1 MIGRYF
7 RPLTR
12 TGSGALELRD
22 DAAVF
27 SVPPGR
33 QIVATADA
41 LVAGVHFRSD
51 DPPDRIA
58 RKLLRVNLSDLAAM
72 GAAPLGYLL
81 AASWPRDITEDWI
94 AGFAEGLAADQAIHG
109 VALLGGDTT
118 RTPGPMTLSLTALGT
133 VAPGGVLRRG
143 TARPG
148 NLVFVSGTIGDAS
161 LGLEVLQGGLTGL
174 SDGDRDFLAERYHLP
189 RPRLTLGQALAA
201 DGLATAALDVSDG
214 LVADLTHIA
223 EECSVAAVLVA
234 DRVPLSSAARA
245 VLAADRKRLE
255 QLLTGG
261 DDYELLFTVA
271 PARRDAVLALAAR
284 LDLAV
289 TEIGRI
295 EAGEGARVEDG
306 RGAEIPLTRT
316 GWRHF

>member
-12 TGSGALELRD
+12 TGSGALDLRD

-33 QIVATADA
+33 RIVATADT
-41 LVAGVHFRSD
+41 LVAGVHFLSD

-81 AASWPRDITEDWI
+81 AASWPRDIKEDWI
-94 AGFAEGLAADQAIHG
+94 AGFAEGLAADQALHG

-133 VAPGGVLRRG
+133 VAPDGVLRRR
-143 TARPG
+143 TAEPG
-148 NLVFVSGTIGDAS
+148 NLVFVSGTIGDAA
-161 LGLEVLQGGLTGL
+161 LGLEVLRGGLAGL
-174 SDGDRDFLAERYHLP
+174 SDGDRDFLVARYHLP
-189 RPRLTLGQALAA
+189 RPRLALGQALAA

-214 LVADLTHIA
+214 LVADLAHIA
-223 EECSVAAVLVA
+223 EEGSAAAVLVA

-245 VLAADRKRLE
+245 VLAADRDRLE
-255 QLLTGG
+255 HLLTGG

-295 EAGEGARVEDG
+295 EAGEGARVEDD
-306 RGAEIPLTRT
+306 RGAEILLTRT